1 MLLVMK
7 ADTNSL
13 QLYSNCCSVLDC
25 SLILCYNSVNT
36 NEEESAMPP
45 RNHAKW
51 LAKPRVQSI
60 SSTAYNN
67 QEIFELEQEHIFA
80 KVWVPMCHTSEMR
93 NKGDYRTT
101 CIAGRRVIAINV
113 DGTQIQAYYNT
124 NDIDYRRPSG
134 TITYDGWAT
143 TETPLHC
150 EVKHGGM
157 VWVTLD
163 PNPSQSVEEWTAG
176 AFDCIAD
183 AIDTEELEVF
193 HYHKAVIPTNYK
205 LWHDTNSEFYHDFMH
220 YFNRV
225 TGFNDEYFARK
236 NVPFDNGHVN
246 VSSFTVNYTEFDKQG
261 DRGELSFPNLPPN
274 QWYMVDLFPGFNF
287 NLRGSAY
294 RSDSVTPLGPNSV
307 LIEFRGYGLL
317 KDTPEERQTRIRHHN
332 TIWGPFGRNLHED
345 LIGVTG
351 QGTTMRVG
359 TENRHILHGRQEN
372 GTIHDEVGMRHYYT
386 EWGKYLD
393 LDPYTG

>member
-1 MLLVMK
+1 
-7 ADTNSL
+7 
-13 QLYSNCCSVLDC
+13 
-25 SLILCYNSVNT
+25 
-36 NEEESAMPP
+36 MPP
-45 RNHAKW
+45 RNHKNW
-51 LAKPRVQSI
+51 LKEPAVEYI
-60 SSTAYNN
+60 SSECYNN
-67 QEIFELEQEHIFA
+67 HKIFEQEQKEIFS
-80 KVWVPMCHTSEMR
+80 KVWIPMCHKSELP
-93 NKGDYRTT
+93 NELDFRTT
-101 CIAGRRVIAINV
+101 QIAGVNV
-113 DGTQIQAYYNT
+113 LVYNT
-124 NDIDYRRPSG
+124 GKEYRAYRNYGKQTPAG
-134 TITYDGWAT
+134 TLGAPIVTV
-143 TETPLHC
+143 EPRLHL

-157 VWVTLD
+157 IWVTL
-163 PNPSQSVEEWTAG
+163 NPESDQTVEQWTAG

-193 HYHKAVIPTNYK
+193 HYHKAIIPTNYK

-236 NVPFDNGHVN
+236 NIAFDNGHVN
-246 VSSFTVNYTEFDKQG
+246 VSSFTVNYTEFDKEG

-307 LIEFRGYGLL
+307 LIEFRGYGLK
-317 KDTPEERQTRIRHHN
+317 KDTPEERATRIKHHN

-351 QGTTMRVG
+351 QGVSMSEG
-359 TENRHILHGRQEN
+359 TERRHILHGRHEN
-372 GTIHDEVGMRHYYT
+372 HTIHDEVGMRHYYA

-393 LDPYTG
+393 VNPSNPLST

>member
-1 MLLVMK
+1 
-7 ADTNSL
+7 
-13 QLYSNCCSVLDC
+13 
-25 SLILCYNSVNT
+25 
-36 NEEESAMPP
+36 MPP
-45 RNHAKW
+45 RNHKNW
-51 LAKPRVQSI
+51 LAQPKVQSI
-60 SSTAYNN
+60 SSRCYNN
-67 QEIFELEQEHIFA
+67 QVIFDMEIEQIFS
-80 KVWVPMCHTSEMR
+80 KVWIPMCHISEMR
-93 NKGDYRTT
+93 NKGDFRTT
-101 CIAGRRVIAINV
+101 QIANKRVIAINV
-113 DGTQIQAYYNT
+113 DGNNVQAYYNT
-124 NDIDYRRPSG
+124 NDIDIRKPSG
-134 TITYDGWAT
+134 TYTWDFAT
-143 TETPLHC
+143 TEKPLHC

-157 VWVTLD
+157 IWVTLD
-163 PNPSQSVEEWTAG
+163 PNPTKSVEEWTAG

-236 NVPFDNGHVN
+236 NIAFDNGHVN
-246 VSSFTVNYTEFDKQG
+246 VSSFTVNYTEFDKEG

-294 RSDSVTPLGPNSV
+294 RSDAVTPLGPNSV
-307 LIEFRGYGLL
+307 LIEFRGYGLK
-317 KDTPEERQTRIRHHN
+317 KDTPEERQTRIKHHN

-351 QGTTMRVG
+351 QGVTMRVG
-359 TENRHILHGRQEN
+359 TEDRHILHGRHEN
-372 GTIHDEVGMRHYYT
+372 RTIHDEVGMRHYYT
-386 EWGKYLD
+386 EWGKYID
-393 LDPYTG
+393 MDPYHH

>member
-1 MLLVMK
+1 
-7 ADTNSL
+7 
-13 QLYSNCCSVLDC
+13 
-25 SLILCYNSVNT
+25 
-36 NEEESAMPP
+36 MPA
-45 RNHAKW
+45 RNHKNW
-51 LAKPRVQSI
+51 LKQPNVESV
-60 SSTAYNN
+60 SSEIYSSQKIFE
-67 QEIFELEQEHIFA
+67 QEIEHIFS
-80 KVWVPMCHTSEMR
+80 KVWVPVCHSSEMDMT
-93 NKGDYRTT
+93 GCFRTT
-101 CIAGRRVIAINV
+101 QIAFQNVIVI
-113 DGTQIQAYYNT
+113 
-124 NDIDYRRPSG
+124 RFSSG
-134 TITYDGWAT
+134 IVRAFHNEKVTKVSGHDMALCYHALSWK
-143 TETPLHC
+143 ELPC
-150 EVKHGGM
+150 EIKHGGM

-163 PNPSQSVEEWTAG
+163 ANPTQSVDEWTAG

-183 AIDTEELEVF
+183 AIDTEELEIF
-193 HYHKAVIPTNYK
+193 HYHKAIIPTNYK

-246 VSSFTVNYTEFDKQG
+246 VSSFTVNYTEFDKEG

-307 LIEFRGYGLL
+307 LIEFRGYGLK
-317 KDTPEERQTRIRHHN
+317 KDTPEERQTRIKHHN

-345 LIGVTG
+345 LLGVTG
-351 QGTTMRVG
+351 QGASMAPG
-359 TENRHILHGRQEN
+359 TEKRNILHGRHEN
-372 GTIHDEVGMRHYYT
+372 STIHDEVGMRHYYT

-393 LDPYTG
+393 VNPYEQRVV

>member
-1 MLLVMK
+1 MPARNHKNWLKKPKNVEYV
-7 ADTNSL
+7 DSRI
-13 QLYSNCCSVLDC
+13 YSDYD
-25 SLILCYNSVNT
+25 IY
-36 NEEESAMPP
+36 EEEVK
-45 RNHAKW
+45 N
-51 LAKPRVQSI
+51 
-60 SSTAYNN
+60 
-67 QEIFELEQEHIFA
+67 IFA
-80 KVWVPMCHTSEMR
+80 KVWIPMCHISEMK
-93 NKGDYRTT
+93 NKGDFRTT
-101 CIAGRRVIAINV
+101 KIADKRVIAVNIDGKNV
-113 DGTQIQAYYNT
+113 QAYYNT
-124 NDIDYRRPSG
+124 NDIDIRKPSG
-134 TITYDGWAT
+134 TFTWDFAT
-143 TETPLHC
+143 TEKPLHC

-163 PNPSQSVEEWTAG
+163 PNPTMNVEQWTCG

-183 AIDTEELEVF
+183 AIDTEELDIF

-246 VSSFTVNYTEFDKQG
+246 VSSFTVNYTEYDKEG

-317 KDTPEERQTRIRHHN
+317 KDTPEERAERIRHHN

-345 LIGVTG
+345 LLGVTG
-351 QGTTMRVG
+351 QGTSMVPGSEPRT
-359 TENRHILHGRQEN
+359 ILHGRHEN
-372 GTIHDEVGMRHYYT
+372 STIHDEVGMRHYYA
-386 EWGKYLD
+386 EWGRFLD
-393 LDPYTG
+393 IDPSNPIVIKDKLAA

>member
-1 MLLVMK
+1 
-7 ADTNSL
+7 
-13 QLYSNCCSVLDC
+13 
-25 SLILCYNSVNT
+25 
-36 NEEESAMPP
+36 MPP
-45 RNHAKW
+45 RNHKNW
-51 LAKPRVQSI
+51 LAQPKVQSI
-60 SSTAYNN
+60 SSRCYNN
-67 QEIFELEQEHIFA
+67 QVIFDMEIEQIFS
-80 KVWVPMCHTSEMR
+80 KVWIPMCHISEMR
-93 NKGDYRTT
+93 NKGDFRTT
-101 CIAGRRVIAINV
+101 QIANKRVIAINV
-113 DGTQIQAYYNT
+113 DGNNVQAYYNT
-124 NDIDYRRPSG
+124 NDIDIRKPSG
-134 TITYDGWAT
+134 TYTWDFAT
-143 TETPLHC
+143 TEKPLHC

-157 VWVTLD
+157 IWVTLD
-163 PNPSQSVEEWTAG
+163 PNPTKSVEEWTAG

-236 NVPFDNGHVN
+236 NIAFDNGHVN
-246 VSSFTVNYTEFDKQG
+246 VSSFTVNYTEFDKEG

-294 RSDSVTPLGPNSV
+294 RSDAVTPLGPNSV
-307 LIEFRGYGLL
+307 LIEFRGYGLK
-317 KDTPEERQTRIRHHN
+317 KDTPEERQTRIKHHN

-351 QGTTMRVG
+351 QGVTMRVG
-359 TENRHILHGRQEN
+359 TEDRHILHGRHEN
-372 GTIHDEVGMRHYYT
+372 HTIHDEVGMRHYYS
-386 EWGKYLD
+386 EWGKYID
-393 LDPYTG
+393 IDPYHS